1 MANLTITTITR
12 PKLPRNKYGIINS
25 GTISGNTVIINSSG
39 SGGGEGQTYYPF
51 TGASSF
57 SDGSAGLVPKPY
69 RGQQNYVLHGNGTFR
84 QLYDGH
90 LIYNSETGTFVFDS
104 SISGTKAVFTDIST
118 GTIKSSS
125 INTSALNVSTGNFKY
140 INGSTGKIDDL
151 STRVADIRILNSST
165 GYIKTLNSSTINSSV
180 INGSTGNIQTINSS
194 TIDTSVIKAKDG
206 SIYELVSENITTHN
220 LEVTGFAHFY
230 ELLID
235 KIKSV
240 GGSVI
245 LTPADG
251 FVVEKVIDSGSGYKL
266 YWSASDDEK
275 AISNMWEYHDQAIC
289 MTFNNAQVGMNYD
302 ISNKYYW
309 SLVISTGTETIDGN
323 DYHYIEISKT
333 VKDGTVNPEPGDE
346 IVMLGSRNTQDLNR
360 QNAIYISA
368 YDGLDSTLYAP
379 FICQYKG
386 INDFNLSNH
395 KYTWFAANGNNI
407 RGSLKV
413 ESGDSIEDLL
423 FEIDASL
430 NQISSTVQGN
440 TQAINN
446 LQNQEIGARNYV
458 RNTSDQW
465 SDWIPFR
472 NVNNQTVALGNCY
485 LPAEKNVGDY
495 YTSQITVQFSS
506 VEETHDGTFRIATQ
520 ASMDDSWSTPNFWN
534 SQLMNITAEPEDNVF
549 TFVHT
554 YQVQEANKDSV
565 LMKPSIRIDYAMG
578 SFRYKCVKVEKG
590 NVATDWTPAPED
602 FENSITTITNNMSNI
617 TQTMNQISSTV
628 SSHTT
633 HFGILDSSVNSLNSS
648 IISMSSEISTID
660 QKADSIT
667 TKVDNLFIETL
678 FNNKINS
685 GLFFTLSDGESA
697 QSITWN
703 STEKSYKMVC
713 NSSTADIDYS
723 NDESLND
730 YRIDKGIYQL
740 SFDIKCSHKNV
751 RYFVK
756 LELYKNNS
764 LVLEKTV
771 ISETES
777 AYFNDDIIVETFEV
791 PSDDCRF
798 KLYVESN
805 YNVTLPS
812 TTWYVTI
819 SNLKVVMQTR
829 ASSVIMQKADS
840 ITSTVYETQ
849 RDVQGLQLDVNN
861 KFGTSSYDGGEISS
875 GNRWLFVDNGL
886 NYDFYNWITY
896 GTVFK
901 NGGTGWETRA
911 TGETWI
917 YSPYIYLTAGSSY
930 TLNCYYTYDAG
941 SNNIQLVR
949 FANAND
955 AKTLNSPTDTI
966 TIGTNYNLDNE
977 TDVVYF
983 TIPSGKSGY
992 FRLKFSN
999 IVSDFDEN
1007 ESYVVELERV
1017 RLYNELKNIDEIPKW
1032 SMTNAN
1038 SYSQIQQTGHSIE
1051 LKVYD
1056 ELTATGID
1064 IESRQITVTTDNFT
1078 INNNNNEQV
1087 LGTDSDGNLEVTG
1100 TIRANSLYHGITIFI
1115 DGGTYKN
1122 KDNVNYYYCD
1132 DLSYMEDEDSLEG
1145 WSDHNNFQEGKYYE
1159 WPNEKAPHYGT
1170 PPNGFI
1176 ECSYSSDIIWLMSR
1190 ANATTWRYN
1199 TAVCLPKASD
1209 FPGKIV
1215 QIYGSRSV
1223 TSTGTGVSIK
1233 VGSVAS
1239 NDFSLGIY
1247 ADTTAQ
1253 SFSNVSI
1260 SDTITINPQTDITFI
1275 SFDNKWIV
1283 MDYKTKTLL

>member
-39 SGGGEGQTYYPF
+39 SGGGGEGQTYYPF
-51 TGASSF
+51 TGATAYN
-57 SDGSAGLVPKPY
+57 DGSAGLVPKPY

-90 LIYNSETGTFVFDS
+90 LIYNSEIGTFIFDS
-104 SISGTKAVFTDIST
+104 SIQAMKASFTDIST
-118 GTIKSSS
+118 DSIKSSS
-125 INTSALNVSTGNFKY
+125 INTSVINSSTGNIKYINVSTGN
-140 INGSTGKIDDL
+140 IDDL

-165 GYIKTLNSSTINSSV
+165 GYFKTLNSSTNNSSI
-180 INGSTGNIQTINSS
+180 INGSTGNIKIINSS
-194 TIDTSVIKAKDG
+194 TANTSIINAKDG
-206 SIYELVSENITTHN
+206 SIYELVSENIETKN
-220 LEVTGFAHFY
+220 LTVYGLAHFF
-230 ELLID
+230 ELVID
-235 KIKSV
+235 KVKSS
-240 GGSVI
+240 GGAVI
-245 LTPADG
+245 FSAADG
-251 FVVEKVIDSGSGYKL
+251 FKVEQVEQTTNGYRL
-266 YWSASDDEK
+266 YWSASDGEK
-275 AISNMWEYHDQAIC
+275 STHNMWKINDQCIC
-289 MTFNNAQVGMNYD
+289 QSFNQAQVGSNYN

-309 SLVISTGTETIDGN
+309 SLVTDVSTVSATDM
-323 DYHYIEISKT
+323 HFIEIST
-333 VKDGTVNPEPGDE
+333 SVYDGSVNPEVGDE
-346 IVMLGSRNTQDLNR
+346 IVMLGYRGTDDANR
-360 QNAIYISA
+360 QNAIYISS
-368 YDGLDSTLYAP
+368 YSSLDPTLDAP
-379 FICQYKG
+379 LFCQYTG

-395 KYTWFAANGNNI
+395 KRTWFASNNSNI
-407 RGSLKV
+407 RGSLQIETGENV
-413 ESGDSIEDLL
+413 EDLL
-423 FEIDASL
+423 FEIDSSL
-430 NQISSTVQGN
+430 NQIRSTVQGN
-440 TQAINN
+440 TEAITN

-506 VEETHDGTFRIATQ
+506 VEASNDGTFRIATQ

-534 SQLMNITAEPEDNVF
+534 SQLMNITAEPEDGVYKY
-549 TFVHT
+549 VHT
-554 YQVQEANKDSV
+554 YQVQELNKDSV

-578 SFRYKCVKVEKG
+578 SFRYKYVKVEKG
-590 NVATDWTPAPED
+590 NIATDWTPAPED
-602 FENSITTITNNMSNI
+602 FENSITTITNDMSNI

-628 SSHTT
+628 YSHTT

-685 GLFFTLSDGESA
+685 GLFFTLSDGQSA

-703 STEKSYKMVC
+703 STDKSYKMQC
-713 NSSTADIDYS
+713 TSSSADIDYS
-723 NDESLND
+723 NDASLSD

-777 AYFNDDIIVETFEV
+777 AYFNNDDIIVETFEV

-829 ASSVIMQKADS
+829 ASSVIQQKADS

-849 RDVQGLQLDVNN
+849 RDVNSLQIDLNN
-861 KFGTSSYDGGEISS
+861 KFGTTSYDGGELES
-875 GNRWLFVDNGL
+875 GNSWLFIDNNL
-886 NYDFYNWITY
+886 NYDFYNWTTY
-896 GTVFK
+896 GSVFK
-901 NGGTGWETRA
+901 NGTAAWETRSN
-911 TGETWI
+911 GETWI
-917 YSPYIYLTAGSSY
+917 YSPYLYMYAGGYY
-930 TLNCYYTYDAG
+930 TLNCYYTHDEC

-949 FANAND
+949 FSNTTD
-955 AKTLNSPTDTI
+955 ARNLQNPIETI
-966 TIGTNYNLDNE
+966 TIGTNYNIDE
-977 TDVVYF
+977 EEDVVYF
-983 TIPSGKSGY
+983 TIPTGKSGY
-992 FRLKFSN
+992 YRLKFSN
-999 IVSDFDEN
+999 IVSNFDEDG
-1007 ESYVVELERV
+1007 SYVVELEKV
-1017 RLYNELKNIDEIPKW
+1017 RLYNELKNITDIPKW
-1032 SMTNAN
+1032 SITNAN
-1038 SYSQIQQTGHSIE
+1038 SYSKIQQTGHSIE

-1087 LGTDSDGNLEVTG
+1087 LGTDTDGNLEVTG

-1132 DLSYMEDEDSLEG
+1132 DLSYMEDEDSLDG

-1159 WPNEKAPHYGT
+1159 WPNEKAPHYGQA
-1170 PPNGFI
+1170 PNGFI

-1215 QIYGSRSV
+1215 QVYGSRSV

-1247 ADTTAQ
+1247 TDSTGQ
-1253 SFSNVSI
+1253 SYSNVSI
-1260 SDTITINPQTDITFI
+1260 VDTITINPQTDITFI